1 MFRDNTNNEYN
12 SFLNPDCFTND
23 LDSNDLLIPN
33 INNNIELDGFFPN
46 NYNFYENE
54 MIQSENQD
62 YFIIEDK
69 KEFPKNNNYNDYS
82 YKDKFSSE
90 ENKKIEFLGKKHCLE
105 NNEKITFKINRN
117 YFNNLFFKT
126 TNNKTETNK
135 IVSDTSSISLINKI
149 ILSNKRTDTFL
160 VKFKSFLGK
169 SFINHINNRIK
180 QISKRKI
187 KFFSLNY
194 KKFTLNVA
202 YNQNKKWLNEKIK
215 DLLILGGEKNQEK
228 NQKALNSLYKK
239 KDVEYNE
246 IKNLL
251 ELSYKEIIERF
262 YLSKYFEDFAT
273 NEDNIKLNEEFV
285 KVMHFSLMDQNGFI
299 NFLNSRKG
307 NNKDK

>member
-1 MFRDNTNNEYN
+1 MFMDNTSEYN
-12 SFLNPDCFTND
+12 SFLNPDCFNND

-33 INNNIELDGFFPN
+33 INNNIELDGFFLN

-90 ENKKIEFLGKKHCLE
+90 KNKKIEFLGKNHCLE

-126 TNNKTETNK
+126 ANNKTETNK

-149 ILSNKRTDTFL
+149 ILSTKRTDTFL

-169 SFINHINNRIK
+169 SFINHINNKIK

-187 KFFSLNY
+187 KFFLLNY

-251 ELSYKEIIERF
+251 ELTYKEIIERF

-273 NEDNIKLNEEFV
+273 NEDNIKLNEEFF

>member
-12 SFLNPDCFTND
+12 SFLNPDCFNND
-23 LDSNDLLIPN
+23 LDSNNLLIPN
-33 INNNIELDGFFPN
+33 INNNIELDGFFLN

-228 NQKALNSLYKK
+228 NQKSLNSLYKK

-251 ELSYKEIIERF
+251 DLTYKEIIERF

-273 NEDNIKLNEEFV
+273 NEDNIKLNEEFF